1 MQIRPRNIL
10 ASAVL
15 VAAMAT
21 SASAQFSQVRVEE
34 VRIDLAG
41 LSTTGGTRLFAGIP
55 GALALGVYLSDA
67 VALEP
72 RASFDYTK
80 PDGQDGTLNL
90 DFGVYA
96 PFYFSGN
103 RGHSGLF
110 LAPGMSITKLGDADA
125 TFDFGAD
132 LGYKI
137 RSTERMSWRVA
148 AEIRNFDDLE
158 IGGRF
163 GLSIWWR

>member
-1 MQIRPRNIL
+1 MQVALRTIL
-10 ASAVL
+10 AGAVL
-15 VAAMAT
+15 LATMAT
-21 SASAQFSQVRVEE
+21 AASAQFSQVRVEE

-41 LSTTGGTRLFAGIP
+41 LSTTGGTRLQAGIP

-72 RASFDYTK
+72 RASFDYSK
-80 PDGQDGTLNL
+80 PDGEDGTLNL

-96 PFYFSGN
+96 PFYLSGN

-110 LAPGMSITKLGDADA
+110 LAPGVSVTKLGDADA

-137 RSTERMSWRVA
+137 GATDRMSWRVA
-148 AEIRNFDDLE
+148 AEVRNFDDLQ

-163 GLSIWWR
+163 GVSIWWR